1 MYTIVR
7 AKDRGLKLR
16 HGFTLIE
23 LLVVVAIIAVLI
35 SILLPAISNA
45 RKTAA
50 GVSCSSNLRQIG
62 IGFAMYR
69 HANSDW
75 YPLNFGVRDYKWP
88 SGTTT
93 TFWYAYIARYMGW
106 NGDTSLAGF
115 TRLKIFDCP
124 LFKPSSNTSLS
135 YASGGVDVRYNS
147 YGYNYIGAY
156 DGGFGYYNFGDP
168 SQCIRIRHSQVNQP
182 EIKVLVADSGPYH
195 LTPDDQG
202 TGTILIHPVITSGY
216 PVSKRHNGGSDVLFA
231 DGHVVPKSFGELHG
245 EMDAWT
251 PLWVDRVFNRYWRPL
266 Y

>member
-1 MYTIVR
+1 MKR
-7 AKDRGLKLR
+7 KKA
-16 HGFTLIE
+16 FTLIE

-35 SILLPAISNA
+35 AILLPALSQA

-135 YASGGVDVRYNS
+135 YASEGENGIYNS
-147 YGYNYIGAY
+147 YGYNYIGGATE
-156 DGGFGYYNFGDP
+156 DGGFGYYNFSDP

-202 TGTILIHPVITSGY
+202 TGTILIHPNLISSPNY
-216 PVSKRHNGGSDVLFA
+216 PVSKRHNGGSNVLFA

-245 EMDAWT
+245 KMDAWT
-251 PLWVDRVFNRYWRPL
+251 PLWVDRVLNRYWRPL